1 MCLFLVWVYLLSK
14 MPCCYGSFGE
24 KIMKIQ
30 ANEAQCV
37 EDEYDVADKLCDI
50 KLGCPW
56 VLWSISDCSEN
67 VKRRLVSK

>member
-37 EDEYDVADKLCDI
+37 EDEFDVADKVCD
-50 KLGCPW
+50 L
-56 VLWSISDCSEN
+56 
-67 VKRRLVSK
+67 R